1 MKASVLQKNF
11 QFSYGLVVAGLLGG
25 ICAGLLLPTVAAAPP
40 KKKGFAGKQKQW
52 TPPPVRLP
60 EAVVKKPTKPVI
72 SVKQI
77 DRDSA
82 TRMGVADA
90 ADAIDNLLA
99 SEWSAADIT
108 RSEALTD
115 EQFVRRVYLEL
126 GGRIPRLDEA
136 KTFLASSSKKKT
148 Y

>member
-1 MKASVLQKNF
+1 MKASLLQKNF
-11 QFSYGLVVAGLLGG
+11 QFIHRLVTAGLLGG
-25 ICAGLLLPTVAAAPP
+25 LCAGLLLPTVAAAPP

-60 EAVVKKPTKPVI
+60 EAVIKKPTKPVI
-72 SVKQI
+72 SVKKI
-77 DRDSA
+77 DRGSA
-82 TRMGVADA
+82 ARQNVADA
-90 ADAIDNLLA
+90 ADAIDTILA

-108 RSEALTD
+108 RSESLTD

-136 KTFLASSSKKKT
+136 KTFLALSLIHI
-148 Y
+148 